1 MKSPTELAYPES
13 LPDDLKV
20 LLHEQ
25 QVPADDPLIALLAWH
40 WLRINE
46 SRDAIQDGTLT
57 LKVALDARI
66 AKILT
71 HSDSLETITVH
82 LEALSAVLA
91 ERPLGISQRIESE
104 LAQPIAEST
113 QTARQIAID
122 LKALLVDVNITGKR
136 FQRSRHIAAFL
147 SGLSTGAL
155 LIPWTYSHLFS
166 H

>member
-1 MKSPTELAYPES
+1 MNAPVELAYPES

-25 QVPADDPLIALLAWH
+25 KIPANDPLIALLAWH
-40 WLRINE
+40 WLRMNE

-57 LKVALDARI
+57 LKAALDGRI
-66 AKILT
+66 EKITNLYGT
-71 HSDSLETITVH
+71 
-82 LEALSAVLA
+82 LEAITGYLEKLSEALA
-91 ERPLGISQRIESE
+91 GKPLGISLQIRAE
-104 LAQPIAEST
+104 LAEPIAESVKSA
-113 QTARQIAID
+113 QQIAHD
-122 LKALLVDVNITGKR
+122 LKAMLTDLNVTGKR

-155 LIPWTYSHLFS
+155 LIPWTYSHFFS

>member
-1 MKSPTELAYPES
+1 MKNPAELAYPES

-25 QVPADDPLIALLAWH
+25 KVAFDDPLIALLAWH

-66 AKILT
+66 AKILA
-71 HSDSLETITVH
+71 HYSSLETITSH
-82 LEALSAVLA
+82 LEKLSQVLA
-91 ERPLGISQRIESE
+91 EKPLGISRQIEAE
-104 LAQPIAEST
+104 LTQPIADST
-113 QTARQIAID
+113 QIARQIALD
-122 LKALLVDVNITGKR
+122 LKALLTDVNVTGKR

>member
-1 MKSPTELAYPES
+1 MKSPAELAYPES

-25 QVPADDPLIALLAWH
+25 KIPFDDPLVALLAWH

-66 AKILT
+66 GKILA
-71 HSDSLETITVH
+71 HSDTLATLTGH
-82 LEALSAVLA
+82 LEKLSQVLA
-91 ERPLGISQRIESE
+91 EKPLGISQQIQKE

-113 QTARQIAID
+113 QSAQQIVVE
-122 LKALLVDVNITGKR
+122 LKALTDVNNTGKR